1 MQHLDEGIIH
11 AWLDGALTPDEATR
25 VEAHVNECPQCQVAV
40 AEARGFI
47 AASSRILTALD
58 DAPRGVIPASLPK
71 RRVQPWVWRVAATVV
86 VVATGT
92 ILLAR
97 GRTTTQYSETSSR
110 VPVSEARAGRTG
122 EATAA
127 AAAAADSVSIG
138 GATLSQQ
145 NAAPAAA
152 APATTSAPTQRAM
165 PRTFSPA
172 PTPAPARTGLDRDE
186 SALETRNGAR
196 LDESRERVASKIAA
210 APTAPVAQALPVNGA
225 VAFESGTNIAPRQV
239 QTKRVIG
246 GTQTLYEL
254 APGDT
259 VVLEEQSSS
268 ELQNVVVTA
277 VPAAAGAARRAQP
290 STLSGRTAGVA
301 APQQKTEAAVPPPHP
316 AVAPLEDAQVMEV
329 HRISWLDPSSGR
341 VLILSGRHSQDE
353 LQAIR
358 KKIQQLRDAAAASKK
373 LPD

>member
-11 AWLDGALTPDEATR
+11 AWLDSALTPDEATR

-58 DAPRGVIPASLPK
+58 DAPRGVIPASPPK
-71 RRVQPWVWRVAATVV
+71 RHVQPWVWRVAATVV

-97 GRTTTQYSETSSR
+97 GRTITQYSETSSR
-110 VPVSEARAGRTG
+110 VPVSEAQAGRTG

-127 AAAAADSVSIG
+127 AADTVLIG

-145 NAAPAAA
+145 NAAPTAAA
-152 APATTSAPTQRAM
+152 RPTTSAPTQRAM
-165 PRTFSPA
+165 PRAFSPA
-172 PTPAPARTGLDRDE
+172 PTPAPARTELDRDQ
-186 SALETRNGAR
+186 SARQTGNGAR
-196 LDESRERVASKIAA
+196 LDESRERVASKIVA
-210 APTAPVAQALPVNGA
+210 APTAPVAQASPVNGA
-225 VAFESGTNIAPRQV
+225 LAFDAATATNIAPRQV

-301 APQQKTEAAVPPPHP
+301 APQQKTEPAAPPPPP
-316 AVAPLEDAQVMEV
+316 AVAPLEDAQVMQV

-353 LQAIR
+353 LQVIR
-358 KKIQQLRDAAAASKK
+358 KKIQQLRDDAPASKK
-373 LPD
+373 LPN